1 MTIKHLDRRT
11 LLRGALATGAAV
23 TIPLPLLEIMLNGN
37 GTKLAHAATQ
47 LTPLYMTWFFGNGT
61 LPGLW
66 KPAKTGTGA
75 AWELSSQL
83 KPLADHKSYLTV
95 VSGLEGKLVV
105 GGVEHPSGSAGCTTG
120 APLNGNAVRS
130 ESIDQTVAKVLGTPQ
145 GGYKSLELGVTPA
158 TPNGPQDSLH
168 TVSHSGPNAR
178 NMPEYDPKAVFSRL
192 FMGGGGMTPTEPDQ
206 AAKLAK
212 VRKSVLDAVIADGAR
227 LQKRLGATDKARIE
241 AHLDAIRD
249 IEARLSGMPTTGTP
263 AACNNQTAPTEGKDA
278 KSEAPPAVN
287 TVMSKLAT
295 LALACDRTRV
305 VNYMFSLPAA
315 HVYYRHLDTDMN
327 ADFHDTICHT
337 DAGDKS
343 SQTRV
348 DKGVQYTMR
357 CLAELLTNMKAT
369 QHGDGNLLDS
379 TLIYVTSDTAWGKVH
394 DRTEWPVLLIG
405 KAGGRLA
412 GDTHLNFQSE
422 HLSRAL
428 LTVAQVM
435 DPTATSFG
443 LDSGKAT
450 SALPGIQV

>member
-37 GTKLAHAATQ
+37 GTKLAHAQSA
-47 LTPLYMTWFFGNGT
+47 LKPMYMTWFFGNGV
-61 LPGLW
+61 LPGAW
-66 KPAKTGTGA
+66 KPAKTGSGSS
-75 AWELSSQL
+75 WELSSQL
-83 KPLADHKSYLTV
+83 KPLTDHKSYLTV

-105 GGVEHPSGSAGCTTG
+105 GGVEHPTGSAGCTTG
-120 APLNGNAVRS
+120 ASLSGNAVRS
-130 ESIDQTVAKVLGTPQ
+130 ESIDQSVAKVLGTPQ
-145 GGYKSLELGVTPA
+145 GGFRSLELGVTPA

-178 NMPEYDPKAVFSRL
+178 NMPEYDPKAVFNRL
-192 FMGGGGMTPTEPDQ
+192 FMGGIATPTDT
-206 AAKLAK
+206 ATKLLK
-212 VRKSVLDAVIADGAR
+212 VRKSVLDSVLADGAR
-227 LQKRLGATDKARIE
+227 LQKRLGAADKLRIE
-241 AHLDAIRD
+241 AHLTAIRD
-249 IEARLSGMPTTGTP
+249 IEGRLAAMPSTGAP
-263 AACNNQTAPTEGKDA
+263 AACSNQTAPTQGKDT

-305 VNYMFSLPAA
+305 VSYMFSLPAA
-315 HVYYRHLDTDMN
+315 HVYYRHLPEMD

-337 DAGDKS
+337 DSGDKTM
-343 SQTRV
+343 QPRV

-369 QHGDGNLLDS
+369 EHGNGNLLDS

-412 GDTHLNFQSE
+412 GDTHVNFQSE

-428 LTVAQVM
+428 LTVAQLM
-435 DPTATSFG
+435 GSTTTSYG

-450 SALPGIQV
+450 NALPGIRV

>member
-37 GTKLAHAATQ
+37 GTKLAHAADP
-47 LTPLYMTWFFGNGT
+47 LTPLYMTWFFGNGV

-75 AWELSSQL
+75 GWELSPQL
-83 KPLADHKSYLTV
+83 KALAEHKQYLTV
-95 VSGLEGKLVV
+95 ISGLEGKLVV
-105 GGVEHPSGSAGCTTG
+105 GGNEHPTGSAGCTTG
-120 APLNGNAVRS
+120 SPLNGNAVRS

-145 GGYKSLELGVTPA
+145 GGFKSLELGVTPA
-158 TPNGPQDSLH
+158 TPNGAPDSLH

-178 NMPEYDPKAVFSRL
+178 NMPEYDPKAVFNRL
-192 FMGGGGMTPTEPDQ
+192 FMGGGVTPAEPDQ

-212 VRKSVLDAVIADGAR
+212 VRRSVLDSVLADGAR
-227 LQKRLGATDKARIE
+227 LQKRLGAADKQRIE
-241 AHLDAIRD
+241 HHLAAIRD
-249 IEARLSGMPTTGTP
+249 IEARLDGTLPTGAP
-263 AACNNQTAPTEGKDA
+263 AACSNQTAPTEAKDA
-278 KSEAPPAVN
+278 RSEAPPAVN

-305 VNYMFSLPAA
+305 VSYMFSLPAA

-337 DAGDKS
+337 DPGTKS
-343 SQTRV
+343 SQPRV
-348 DKGVQYTMR
+348 DKGVQYAMR
-357 CLAELLTNMKAT
+357 CFAELLNGMKAT
-369 QHGDGNLLDS
+369 AYGAGNLLDS
-379 TLIYVTSDTAWGKVH
+379 TLIYVTSDTAWGQVH
-394 DRTEWPVLLIG
+394 DRTEWPVLLVG

-435 DPTATSFG
+435 GSTTTSYG

-450 SALPGIQV
+450 SALPGVQV

>member
-1 MTIKHLDRRT
+1 MTIKPLDRRT

-37 GTKLAHAATQ
+37 ATKLAHAQTAI
-47 LTPLYMTWFFGNGT
+47 TPLYMTWFFGNGV

-75 AWELSSQL
+75 NWELSPQL
-83 KPLADHKSYLTV
+83 KALAAHKSYLTV

-105 GGVEHPSGSAGCTTG
+105 GGLEHPSGSAGCTTG
-120 APLNGNAVRS
+120 APLSGNAVRS
-130 ESIDQTVAKVLGTPQ
+130 ESIDQSVAKVLGTPQ
-145 GGYKSLELGVTPA
+145 GGFRSLELGVTPA

-178 NMPEYDPKAVFSRL
+178 NMPEYDPKAVFNRL
-192 FMGGGGMTPTEPDQ
+192 FMGGVTPAEPDQ
-206 AAKLAK
+206 AAKMVK
-212 VRKSVLDAVIADGAR
+212 VRKSVLDAVLADGAR
-227 LQKRLGATDKARIE
+227 LQKRLGAADKLRIE
-241 AHLDAIRD
+241 RHLAAIRD
-249 IEARLSGMPTTGTP
+249 IEARLEGTSSTGKP
-263 AACNNQTAPTEGKDA
+263 AACSTQTAPTEGKDA
-278 KSEAPPAVN
+278 KSEAPPGVN
-287 TVMSKLAT
+287 TVMSQLAT

-305 VNYMFSLPAA
+305 VSYMFSLPAA
-315 HVYYRHLDTDMN
+315 HVYYRHLDADMN

-343 SQTRV
+343 TQTRV

-357 CLAELLTNMKAT
+357 CLAELLTSMKAT
-369 QHGDGNLLDS
+369 EHGDGNLLDS

-394 DRTEWPVLLIG
+394 DRTEWPVLLVG

-412 GDTHLNFQSE
+412 GDTHVNFQSE

-428 LTVAQVM
+428 LTVAQLM
-435 DPTATSFG
+435 GSTTTSYG

-450 SALPGIQV
+450 SALPGIQA

>member
-37 GTKLAHAATQ
+37 GTKLAHAATP

-75 AWELSSQL
+75 NWELSPQL
-83 KPLADHKSYLTV
+83 KPLAEHKSYLTV
-95 VSGLEGKLVV
+95 ASGLEGKLVV
-105 GGVEHPSGSAGCTTG
+105 GGVEHPTGSAGCTTG
-120 APLNGNAVRS
+120 APISGNAVRS
-130 ESIDQTVAKVLGTPQ
+130 ESIDQSVAKVLGTPQ
-145 GGYKSLELGVTPA
+145 GGFKSLELGVTPA

-178 NMPEYDPKAVFSRL
+178 NMPEYDPKAVFNRL
-192 FMGGGGMTPTEPDQ
+192 FMGGGTTPAEPDQ

-212 VRKSVLDAVIADGAR
+212 VRRSVLDAVLADGAR
-227 LQKRLGATDKARIE
+227 LQKRLGAADKGRIE
-241 AHLDAIRD
+241 AHLAAIRD
-249 IEARLSGMPTTGTP
+249 IEARLDGTPSAGAP
-263 AACNNQTAPTEGKDA
+263 AACSNKTAPTAAKDA

-287 TVMSKLAT
+287 TVMSELAT

-337 DAGDKS
+337 DAGDKA
-343 SQTRV
+343 SQPRV
-348 DKGVQYTMR
+348 DKGVQYAMR
-357 CLAELLTNMKAT
+357 CLAELLTKMKAT
-369 QHGDGNLLDS
+369 AHGDGNLLDS
-379 TLIYVTSDTAWGKVH
+379 SLIYVTSDTAWGKVH
-394 DRTEWPVLLIG
+394 DRTEWPVLFLG
-405 KAGGRLA
+405 KAGGRVA
-412 GDTHLNFQSE
+412 GDTHLNFPSE

-428 LTVAQVM
+428 LTVAQIM
-435 DPTATSFG
+435 GSTATSYG
-443 LDSGKAT
+443 LDSGKVTA
-450 SALPGIQV
+450 ALPGIQV